1 MRKAIAEMMKQGM
14 TLEDI
19 HMQMEEIFNEE
30 YNKREAQIEAAFD
43 RAAHAFTDY
52 LNLVSDEEV
61 SIEEVKVAMAAA
73 QMATATPAPRAKER
87 ECAAGLTRGVV
98 KPRVEVFCNGV
109 KDEEAEEALQ
119 KFLLDM
125 GLIPQ

>member
-1 MRKAIAEMMKQGM
+1 MRKTIAEMMKQGIS
-14 TLEDI
+14 LEEI
-19 HMQMEEIFNEE
+19 HAQVEAIFNEE
-30 YNKREAQIEAAFD
+30 YKKKEAQIEAAFD
-43 RAAHAFTDY
+43 RAAHAFADY
-52 LNLVSDEEV
+52 LNLVLDEDMTV
-61 SIEEVKVAMAAA
+61 EEVKESMRRVPLETAA
-73 QMATATPAPRAKER
+73 PAPRAKER

-98 KPRVEVFCNGV
+98 QPRVEVFYNGV